1 MIFTE
6 EGFRLLFCL
15 AGTGLSAFLSSGPG
29 CEVCTGGSSA
39 DVSRAQVAF
48 PKMISGQGDSA
59 DQIRKGDRSLAACTV
74 LYCAVL
80 YCTGVTTVFSHSGIA
95 GMPGCCCCSHRQD
108 KCGALLPGRA
118 SQTELGLITA
128 REQQYGSSFT
138 KLSRHATQFC
148 L

>member
-6 EGFRLLFCL
+6 EGSRLLFCL

-74 LYCAVL
+74 LYCTVL
-80 YCTGVTTVFSHSGIA
+80 YWCHYCVLTFRHSWDA
-95 GMPGCCCCSHRQD
+95 WLLL
-108 KCGALLPGRA
+108 LLPPTRQVWRA
-118 SQTELGLITA
+118 VAGPRQPD
-128 REQQYGSSFT
+128 
-138 KLSRHATQFC
+138 
-148 L
+148 